1 MGNCAKERYSEGC
14 FALALTWGYFTVA
27 LTVQCCEM
35 GPVKKT
41 KSGKATAMEAPGVT
55 GKVDGICQSRRGK
68 GNLMSCDVRGLR
80 QALRSIFGNYFS
92 FNLYAAWYIQLL
104 VYFSKF
110 MII

>member
-1 MGNCAKERYSEGC
+1 
-14 FALALTWGYFTVA
+14 
-27 LTVQCCEM
+27 
-35 GPVKKT
+35 
-41 KSGKATAMEAPGVT
+41 
-55 GKVDGICQSRRGK
+55 
-68 GNLMSCDVRGLR
+68 MSCDVRGLR